1 MTQLPQKLDSIPPA
15 GGMSAYPEPPVAG
28 YRVGP
33 YSLCDE
39 IAKGGMGAV
48 YTARLMNDPRPDQ
61 LVAIKLLHSGLAADP
76 QFVSMFQDEAEIAS
90 RIEHPNVCNTF
101 GFGEWQGRHYLAMEY
116 LIGESLEEV
125 AERLEKS
132 KLSPKRLAFRVA
144 RILADACLGLHA
156 AHELKDDNGK
166 PLNVVH
172 RDITPSNLMLTYDGV
187 TKVMDFGV
195 LAAARRRSK
204 TQTGIIKGK
213 LAYVAPESLT
223 VDCELDRRADVWGIG
238 VIAWELLTGRRLFRR
253 DDPNS
258 TLKAVSDA
266 EILPPSQLRSGLPK
280 KLDRIVMRALER
292 NRDERYDTALELA
305 RELTR
310 FAATGFEVITPA
322 DLAALM
328 DELFTGGR
336 SARRAIS
343 SIGDTESPP
352 TAALSLSEIEE
363 LEVAKKTAL
372 RKNEGASWR
381 ELLDLEELRERVQI
395 LSRNKTA
402 QVIIAL
408 ITGILLGMMFGSFS
422 NKDATIVVDPTTET
436 FLKDIAAE
444 TRALDRP
451 RPVHVLQRDEEGRLI
466 LLIDPDAQ
474 E

>member
-1 MTQLPQKLDSIPPA
+1 MTQLPKKLDSIPPP
-15 GGMSAYPEPPVAG
+15 GGMSAYPDPPVAG

-33 YSLCDE
+33 YTLCDE

-48 YTARLMNDPRPDQ
+48 YTARLTNDPRPDH
-61 LVAIKLLHSGLAADP
+61 LLAIKLLHSGLAADP

-90 RIEHPNVCNTF
+90 RIEHPNVCDVF
-101 GFGEWQGRHYLAMEY
+101 GFGEWHGRHYLAMEY

-125 AERLEKS
+125 AERIKSS

-156 AHELKDDNGK
+156 AHELKDDHGK

-172 RDITPSNLMLTYDGV
+172 RDITPANLMLTYDGV

-204 TQTGIIKGK
+204 TETGIIKGK

-223 VDCELDRRADVWGIG
+223 IDCELDRRADIWGVG
-238 VIAWELLTGRRLFRR
+238 VIAWELLTGKRLFRR

-258 TLKAVSDA
+258 TLMAVADS
-266 EILPPSQLRSGLPK
+266 EIVPPSQVRAGLPK
-280 KLDRIVMRALER
+280 KLDRIVMRALQR
-292 NRDERYDTALELA
+292 NRDDRYDTALELA

-310 FAATGFEVITPA
+310 FAATGFEVVTPA

-336 SARRAIS
+336 SARRTIS
-343 SIGDTESPP
+343 ADRGRDD
-352 TAALSLSEIEE
+352 TAALTLSEIEDVDV
-363 LEVAKKTAL
+363 VAKTKLGTDAV
-372 RKNEGASWR
+372 SWR
-381 ELLDLEELRERVQI
+381 ALLDLEEIKIRTQI
-395 LSRNKTA
+395 LSRNRTA
-402 QVIIAL
+402 QVVGAL
-408 ITGILLGMMFGSFS
+408 ILGLLLGLVLGRMG
-422 NKDATIVVDPTTET
+422 DEATIKIDPSSAS
-436 FLKDIAAE
+436 FLRDIAEE
-444 TRALDRP
+444 TRAHQDRP
-451 RPVHVLQRDEEGRLI
+451 PPVQVLQRDEEGRLI
-466 LLIDPDAQ
+466 LFVDPNAD